1 MGTNSYDLNESG
13 YALCSSCRKKFFI
26 RDLVDKCGIC
36 DRWFCKDCARPTPPS
51 HGCGEICKNC
61 YTKIK
66 SGKM

>member
-51 HGCGEICKNC
+51 HGC
-61 YTKIK
+61 
-66 SGKM
+66 